1 MAARRM
7 LRIRDVWFSERE
19 RWISFIFKQIAT
31 PPPPPPPSLKITLS
45 TSSFMLGTTH
55 EDGAS
60 PRLVDGHPPCV
71 ASSSSRQA
79 KLV

>member
-1 MAARRM
+1 MCGSVKGSAGSV
-7 LRIRDVWFSERE
+7 LFLS
-19 RWISFIFKQIAT
+19 AT
-31 PPPPPPPSLKITLS
+31 PPPPPSLKITLS